1 MIKRLFDLVVS
12 GIGLILLAPVFLL
25 VALSIKLDSSGPI
38 FYQGDRIGKDG
49 VPFKIFKLRT
59 MVLHADQ
66 MGSALTC
73 GQDPR
78 VTRIGRFLRKW
89 KIDELPQL
97 INVVHGEM
105 SLVGPRPESPGYV
118 RHYTQTQ
125 RQVLAV
131 KPGITGLSQVKY
143 RHEEALL
150 QRCRDLE
157 AEYLSVIMPRK
168 LELDL
173 AYVRDQSLAL
183 DLALIGQT
191 VACLFRKERLLNWT
205 LRATKVGKPRMQ
217 GARAGSS
224 HPQTRFRQSK

>member
-1 MIKRLFDLVVS
+1 MIKRLFDLVLS

-59 MVLHADQ
+59 MVLHADR

-118 RHYTQTQ
+118 RHYTQMQ

-191 VACLFRKERLLNWT
+191 VACLFRKEPTPELDAPGDKGGET
-205 LRATKVGKPRMQ
+205 AHAGGKGGFVP
-217 GARAGSS
+217 SS
-224 HPQTRFRQSK
+224 DALPTE

>member
-25 VALSIKLDSSGPI
+25 VALLIKLDSSGPV
-38 FYQGDRIGKDG
+38 FYKGDRIGKDG

-59 MVLHADQ
+59 MVLHADR

-73 GQDPR
+73 DQDPR
-78 VTRIGRFLRKW
+78 VTQVGRFLRKW

-97 INVVHGEM
+97 INVVRGEM

-118 RHYTQTQ
+118 RHYTRTQ

-150 QRCRDLE
+150 QRCKDLE
-157 AEYLSVIMPRK
+157 AEYLSIIMPSK

-191 VACLFRKERLLNWT
+191 IACLFRKERPPEPDT
-205 LRATKVGKPRMQ
+205 SGDKGGETTYAGGKTELVP
-217 GARAGSS
+217 SS
-224 HPQTRFRQSK
+224 DELQTV